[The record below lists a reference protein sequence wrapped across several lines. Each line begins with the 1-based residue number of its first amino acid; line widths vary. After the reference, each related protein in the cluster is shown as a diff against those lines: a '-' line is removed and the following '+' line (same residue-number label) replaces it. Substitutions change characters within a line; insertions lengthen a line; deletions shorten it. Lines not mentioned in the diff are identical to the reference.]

1 MCGICRYQS
10 IRRTITSRRLDCE
23 DSISGSGS
31 CVQGQSQA
39 MSSDGS
45 GSSSGGEQQ
54 RLQQPADTVHHMPAV
69 RFISRPDFFS
79 ILHMNQV
86 FVFSVEAAHRRMLFF
101 SEMLP
106 YFHVI
111 LVCCPSLRV
120 IFVVLTAV
128 AVECTVL

>member
-10 IRRTITSRRLDCE
+10 IRRTITSRRLDSE
-23 DSISGSGS
+23 DIISGSGS

-54 RLQQPADTVHHMPAV
+54 RLQQQADIVHHMPAV

-86 FVFSVEAAHRRMLFF
+86 FIFSVEAAHGCSLFF
-101 SEMLP
+101 PEILLL
-106 YFHVI
+106 FHAIFVW
-111 LVCCPSLRV
+111 CPSLCV
-120 IFVVLTAV
+120 IFEVL
-128 AVECTVL
+128 

>member
-10 IRRTITSRRLDCE
+10 IRRTITSRRLDSE
-23 DSISGSGS
+23 DINSGSGT
-31 CVQGQSQA
+31 VQGQSQA

-54 RLQQPADTVHHMPAV
+54 RLQQHADIVHHMPAV

-86 FVFSVEAAHRRMLFF
+86 FIFSVEAAHGWLLFF
-101 SEMLP
+101 LKCCVYFMLSLCDV
-106 YFHVI
+106 H
-111 LVCCPSLRV
+111 PSV
-120 IFVVLTAV
+120 
-128 AVECTVL
+128 

>member
-10 IRRTITSRRLDCE
+10 IRRTITSRRLDTE
-23 DSISGSGS
+23 DIISGSGN

-54 RLQQPADTVHHMPAV
+54 RLQHADIVHHMPAV

-86 FVFSVEAAHRRMLFF
+86 FIFSVEATHG
-101 SEMLP
+101 
-106 YFHVI
+106 
-111 LVCCPSLRV
+111 
-120 IFVVLTAV
+120 
-128 AVECTVL
+128 